1 MTKLYSI
8 IKRFKRST
16 TLLLIAIL
24 MMVSY
29 GLFAQTPAQVNI
41 SVNISSPYSPFYAD
55 YAGQNASKV
64 LLIVQNLTSTQKKIK
79 LTGQLSG
86 DNGITISTKST
97 YVPLQPII
105 LNPNETKQL
114 NGLALKD
121 IFDLN
126 TLNVYG
132 IDKVKL
138 VRTSRLPEGNYTF
151 CIQAVDMTNNQV
163 ISTGVPLG
171 CSSISIIYPDAPFLM
186 NPSSNVSVP
195 AIKTMPFSWGNNV
208 ILPMGIEYTL
218 QLAEMPDVKTD
229 PNQVLN
235 STSFPVINRKIFN
248 VTSTTLSPSD
258 PPLKEGKRYAWRVIA
273 TDPGGKII
281 FKNNGISRANEF
293 RYGEK
298 PYITSTLQLDTPKAN
313 IAIKNLDDLKFNW
326 TFTDNSSK
334 NDNVGFYDGPV
345 AMKQNNFGVTAKYEL
360 HITKVKNAEDL
371 AAEKKANLTKGLGG
385 NKQNVPKDNGILIPV
400 NKETIDFKS
409 SPAMAAYIKYG
420 NNYIWQV
427 KHMATG
433 VLSEERTFTVKSEKI
448 ITDYTIAL
456 SGTLQYNFY
465 DNYAIGFN
473 KIKQDKELKLKLET
487 QLQNAKSKPELMKI
501 KAELDKNV
509 VLTELEKGFP
519 VANKN
524 VQILKVQLLA
534 PVFKVTKSV
543 KVIENGVEK
552 IYSEEQDSIAS
563 VSDLLTYPYGAPKI
577 PSATIVAIGKTN
589 GMGNLTDGKG
599 NLKIDVPIN
608 QAQFRVAE
616 PINISGKRYAFVE
629 GLVVKIEDNHLS
641 DPNWFVVPNANNT
654 SITLNENIVEAYSYK
669 VNTKLT
675 TAAQRNYKGKLY
687 LLRKAENVFNGEAE
701 NIIGQTK
708 DIPIYKSSAVLGVD
722 IIKKST
728 QSYVVVGS
736 TDINEFDA
744 NNFNITFSNLVSS
757 VSANDTY
764 TMFFEPKDELD
775 ALYFS
780 PQTVSKI
787 GGKTNAFEAT
797 DFQNKNITE
806 TVSFGPKFISMNVSG
821 RYVYNWKQAYGK
833 TNISLPLPEGTEL
846 KLLKGNLSQKDFFKG
861 GTILLDER
869 IIATTTVKKNGEYT
883 FKVGMQDYN
892 TFNDGKTYNLVILVQ
907 SNQYYSQPYAI
918 PYNQNEDIKLPELT
932 ATVQQYSFKSKL
944 AVYNGPGNLTL
955 VPGMDV
961 YLCRKIGEDVPIGRP
976 VNDGDPNKATYFKKI
991 WERKNEK
998 NQTEKYEIIDKTTS
1012 FGSAGKEGYFAFD
1025 RLVTPAD
1032 INDKYYIFAEPISTS
1047 QDNYITQDAF
1057 SVTSVLNFE
1066 AQKQGHFTDEQTILT
1081 QDYNIGYL
1089 HVPVVPLA
1097 PYIDGAVYPSSN
1109 ASTSVLSGV
1118 HVELFNMSGLSNTA
1132 TDSQIETYLKDK
1144 KPQQDFITGT
1154 NGRFLFENINIWLF
1168 DNWKL
1173 LRLTKNGFLVTYK
1186 KLNSGKPLVKG
1197 QRENLGK
1204 VYMDLPILLTTT
1216 VVDDKE
1222 NKVAARIIVGDD
1234 FSWSDYKPESGTAA
1248 ILQSPKGKVAFTIIP
1263 VDRANYKTT
1272 VVTLDNITI
1281 NKTVKFEV
1289 KKNTRN
1295 FIVRCYKKGTKI
1307 TLASDVT
1314 VLNTNN
1320 YTQTKGSSLGK
1331 NFTTVEVSAGGSQFD
1346 LKIVPVD
1353 KNYTIAKTQVH
1364 ADGLTDVLVDVEVEP
1379 AVTVTITA
1387 QEVYGNWETKPLN
1400 GEFNAYVEGFD
1411 EDEYV
1416 KTSTKVIVASVTPDG
1431 IGMPT
1436 DNKAP
1441 KTPPPVILP
1450 AKPTESEPIKVVK
1463 PIKIQKIGALKKAT
1477 TTEMASVVPKNNNYY
1492 SAVHENE
1499 VTASS
1504 GDFYKDVVS
1513 PDGSIQT
1520 HVEAYSLY
1528 DDDEAATAND
1538 DAPDN
1543 TISNAVFNETHL
1555 TITIS
1560 RLPANRSFT
1569 IIGTKADYIGG
1580 TQTIN
1585 PGGVNAK
1592 VVLLFIKAPNMNVNS
1607 IYGFPIELTKAQPIT
1622 QTQYKISGRLTPTGN
1637 VSESTLKRKY
1647 ADSKLEF
1654 TDILVNVNQAPS
1666 GQEKDRFFTL
1676 ANGMVFNQNN
1686 LEAVLFSKYDIKI
1699 LDKDGL
1705 ILSPQTTTTASIYGK
1720 VGLDAASLAKGVETS
1735 SSDNVGD
1742 NNYLYL
1748 NNASASYTLITSF
1761 PADKKANNLYTF
1773 STSKSDLATSQFLVS
1788 SNTRAKPKF
1797 IGADDIS
1804 VTPDG
1809 NVMLTN
1815 TGISFLGTLTTDLA
1829 YTTNRDIQAKAR
1841 FTLNENGFKSDN
1853 QQKITIKL
1861 NQWQLDA
1868 PTWAFGSEGLTLK
1881 GNLSALGLTF
1891 PFSNLKITRNKIGF
1905 GDFEV
1910 NSLKLLNAFPITIKG
1925 SDVYTSFG
1933 YDKGYSKDKGAW
1945 SVSLLTKS
1953 DITSLASLK
1962 GLPDL
1967 EPTDEIK
1974 INNIN
1979 LYDTGNENDTRILLS
1994 DKQPAVTLN
2003 GIAKYKPSTV
2013 WGGSDFVTF
2022 RGDLNMD
2029 IPGFTGLDLV
2039 TYDLTYKAE
2048 NGKLAHK
2055 HDVKFQNLGLDTK
2068 GIKVTF
2074 DSDQRFTNGELYLKG
2089 YLKDKDAAGKYKI
2102 DVELTKTRNETKL
2115 VVPKDTR
2122 IYLNEDEKSG
2132 SYLDKASGQ
2141 SKVLNKEWEYFTFG
2155 GDMTGASGITPSPM
2169 SFTIKGDI
2177 VANSSALGVNNMD
2190 AGGVKGLS
2198 IVYDFKQ
2205 KALIGS
2211 GHLNQS
2217 TNFASL
2223 DLDAELKLGS
2233 SDWYIFSNGL
2243 ADVKYTPF
2251 TGIGVGFMVGNATL
2265 SESQK
2270 NSFYKHFGGT
2280 DLPDATKTAFNDV
2293 KGVLLMVSAEMPIP
2307 LLPSFDLDLNPVAH
2321 CSFTHGLYAAA
2332 YLKANFSSKP
2342 EDIAIS
2348 VGGRVGAFVKLS
2360 AGASVG
2366 LACAGINLGADAH
2379 ADINGYL
2386 APLKGEFSATMGLTF
2401 TLQGS
2406 AYVGAGVCNSSCETP
2421 CVSIG
2426 FTDICSPIP
2435 CVKVGFNKTLVLGV
2449 EAGVNNKG
2457 IFISNQ
2463 SKTYQ

>member
-1 MTKLYSI
+1 MTKFYPI
-8 IKRFKRST
+8 IKRFKRSAA
-16 TLLLIAIL
+16 LLLIAIL
-24 MMVSY
+24 TMVSN
-29 GLFAQTPAQVNI
+29 GLFAQAQVNI
-41 SVNISSPYSPFYAD
+41 NVTVTPPYSPFYAD
-55 YAGQNASKV
+55 YAGTNASKV

-86 DNGITISTKST
+86 DNGIKISTKST

-138 VRTSRLPEGNYTF
+138 VQTSRLPEGNYTF
-151 CIQAVDMTNNQV
+151 CIQAVDMTTNQV
-163 ISTGVPLG
+163 ISTGAPLG
-171 CSSISIIYPDAPFLM
+171 CSFISIIYPDAPVLI
-186 NPSSNVSVP
+186 NPSANSSIP
-195 AIKTMPFSWGNNV
+195 AFTGQSFVWGNN
-208 ILPMGIEYTL
+208 LPQSITVMY
-218 QLAEMPDVKTD
+218 QFQVAEMPDERKD
-229 PNQVLN
+229 PNQILN
-235 STSFPVINRKIFN
+235 ATSWLKIDRTIVN
-248 VTSTTLSPSD
+248 SISTTLLPSD
-258 PPLKEGKRYAWRVIA
+258 PPLIEGKRYAWRVIA
-273 TDPGGKII
+273 SDPSGKII

-298 PYITSTLQLDTPKAN
+298 PYITSILQLNTPQAN
-313 IAIKNLDDLKFNW
+313 LRFKKLDDLVFDW
-326 TFTDNSSK
+326 SFADNTSK

-345 AMKQNNFGVTAKYEL
+345 AMKQNNFSNNAKYEL

-385 NKQNVPKDNGILIPV
+385 NKQNAPKDNGILIPV

-409 SPAMAAYIKYG
+409 SPAMAAYIKDG
-420 NNYIWQV
+420 NNYTWQV
-427 KHMATG
+427 KHIATG

-465 DNYAIGFN
+465 DNYATGFN
-473 KIKQDKELKLKLET
+473 KIKQDKALKLKLET

-524 VQILKVQLLA
+524 VQVLKVQLLA

-543 KVIENGVEK
+543 KVMENGVEK
-552 IYSEEQDSIAS
+552 IHSEEQDSIAS
-563 VSDLLTYPYGAPKI
+563 VSDLLTYPYGAPII
-577 PSATIVAIGKTN
+577 PSATIVAIGKTD
-589 GMGNLTDGKG
+589 GMGNF
-599 NLKIDVPIN
+599 KIDVPIN

-654 SITLNENIVEAYSYK
+654 SITLNESIVEAYSYK
-669 VNTKLT
+669 VNAKLT

-687 LLRKAENVFNGEAE
+687 LLRKTENVFNGEAQ

-728 QSYVVVGS
+728 QRFVVVGTS
-736 TDINEFDA
+736 GINELDA
-744 NNFNITFSNLVSS
+744 NNFSTTFSNLVSS
-757 VSANDTY
+757 VSANDAY
-764 TMFFEPKDELD
+764 TVFFEPTDELD

-797 DFQNKNITE
+797 TFQNKNLTE

-821 RYVYNWKQAYGK
+821 RYTYNWKQPYGK
-833 TNISLPLPEGTEL
+833 TNIALPLPEGTEL
-846 KLLKGNLSQKDFFKG
+846 KLLKGNLSQKDFFKD
-861 GTILLDER
+861 GTILSDES
-869 IIATTTVKKNGEYT
+869 IIATTTVKKNGEYS

-907 SNQYYSQPYAI
+907 SNQYYSKPYAI

-961 YLCRKIGEDVPIGRP
+961 YLCRKIGEDIPIGRP

-1118 HVELFNMSGLSNTA
+1118 NVELFNMSGLANTA

-1154 NGRFLFENINIWLF
+1154 NGRFLFENINTWLMS
-1168 DNWKL
+1168 NWKL

-1234 FSWSDYKPESGTAA
+1234 FSWSDYKPESGISA

-1272 VVTLDNITI
+1272 VVTLDGISI
-1281 NKTVKFEV
+1281 NKVVKFEV

-1307 TLASDVT
+1307 TLASDVI

-1320 YTQTKGSSLGK
+1320 YTQTKGTSLGK
-1331 NFTTVEVSAGGSQFD
+1331 NFTTVEVAAGGSQFD

-1353 KNYTIAKTQVH
+1353 KNYTIAKTQAH
-1364 ADGLTDVLVDVEVEP
+1364 ADGLTDVVVDVEVEP
-1379 AVTVTITA
+1379 AITVTITA
-1387 QEVYGNWETKPLN
+1387 KEVYGNWETKPLN
-1400 GEFNAYVEGFD
+1400 GNFNAYVEGFD

-1416 KTSTKVIVASVTPDG
+1416 KTSTKVIVASATPDV

-1441 KTPPPVILP
+1441 KTPPPVIP
-1450 AKPTESEPIKVVK
+1450 PVKPNEPEPIKVVK

-1492 SAVHENE
+1492 SAVQQNE
-1499 VTASS
+1499 MS
-1504 GDFYKDVVS
+1504 GPNNNGFYEELVS
-1513 PDGSIQT
+1513 PDGANQT
-1520 HVEAYSLY
+1520 HANEGYLLY
-1528 DDDEAATAND
+1528 DDVSATPNNNQ
-1538 DAPDN
+1538 PDHS
-1543 TISNAVFNETHL
+1543 ISTAVFNETHT

-1569 IIGTKADYIGG
+1569 IIGTKVDYIGG

-1607 IYGFPIELTKAQPIT
+1607 MYGFPIELTKAQPIT
-1622 QTQYKISGRLTPTGN
+1622 QTQYKISGRLSPTGN

-1647 ADSKLEF
+1647 VDRKLEF
-1654 TDILVNVNQAPS
+1654 TDILVNINQAPS

-1676 ANGMVFNQNN
+1676 ANGMVFNQND

-1699 LDKDGL
+1699 LDKGGL
-1705 ILSPQTTTTASIYGK
+1705 ALSPQTATTASIFGK
-1720 VGLDAASLAKGVETS
+1720 VGLYAASLAKGVETS

-1748 NNASASYTLITSF
+1748 NNASASYALITAL

-1773 STSKSDLATSQFLVS
+1773 STGKSDLATSQFLVS

-1861 NQWQLDA
+1861 NQWQLEA
-1868 PTWAFGSEGLTLK
+1868 PIWTFGSEGLTLK
-1881 GNLSALGLTF
+1881 GNLNALGLTF

-1910 NSLKLLNAFPITIKG
+1910 NSLKLLNAFPVTIKG

-1953 DITSLASLK
+1953 GSTSLASLK

-2074 DSDQRFTNGELYLKG
+2074 DGEQRFTNGELYLKG
-2089 YLKDKDAAGKYKI
+2089 YLKDKDVAGKYKI
-2102 DVELTKTRNETKL
+2102 DVELTKTKSETKL
-2115 VVPKDTR
+2115 VVPKDTK

-2132 SYLDKASGQ
+2132 SYLDKATGQ
-2141 SKVLNKEWEYFTFG
+2141 SKVANNEWEYFTFG
-2155 GDMTGASGITPSPM
+2155 GDMTGANGIAPSPM
-2169 SFTIKGDI
+2169 SFTIKGDV
-2177 VANSSALGVNNMD
+2177 VANSSAIGVNNMD

-2198 IVYDFKQ
+2198 IVYDFTQ

-2211 GHLNQS
+2211 GHLNQN

-2280 DLPDATKTAFNDV
+2280 DLPNATKTAFNDV
-2293 KGVLLMVSAEMPIP
+2293 KGVLLIVSAKMPIP

-2332 YLKANFSSKP
+2332 YLKANFSLKP

-2360 AGASVG
+2360 AGASIG

-2435 CVKVGFNKTLVLGV
+2435 CVRVGFNKTLVLGV

>member
-1 MTKLYSI
+1 MTKFYPI
-8 IKRFKRST
+8 IKRFKRSAA
-16 TLLLIAIL
+16 LLLMAIL
-24 MMVSY
+24 TMVSD
-29 GLFAQTPAQVNI
+29 GLFAQAQVNI
-41 SVNISSPYSPFYAD
+41 NVTVAPPYSPFYSD
-55 YAGQNASKV
+55 YAGTNASKV

-86 DNGITISTKST
+86 DNGIKISTKST

-151 CIQAVDMTNNQV
+151 CIQAVDMTTNQV
-163 ISTGVPLG
+163 ISTGAPLG
-171 CSSISIIYPDAPFLM
+171 CSFISIIYPDAPVLT
-186 NPSSNVSVP
+186 NPFANSSIP
-195 AIKTMPFSWGNNV
+195 ALTGQSFVWLNN
-208 ILPMGIEYTL
+208 LPLSITVMY
-218 QLAEMPDVKTD
+218 QFQVAEMPDERKD
-229 PNQVLN
+229 PNQILNATSRLKIDRTIVN
-235 STSFPVINRKIFN
+235 STSTI
-248 VTSTTLSPSD
+248 LLPSD
-258 PPLKEGKRYAWRVIA
+258 PPLTEGKRYAWRVIA
-273 TDPGGKII
+273 SDPSGKII
-281 FKNNGISRANEF
+281 FKNNGISGANEF

-298 PYITSTLQLDTPKAN
+298 PYITSTFLLNTPKEN
-313 IAIKNLDDLKFNW
+313 IAIKNLDDLVFDW

-334 NDNVGFYDGPV
+334 NDKIGFYDGPI
-345 AMKQNNFGVTAKYEL
+345 AMNNSSTSLQSGAGAWGSSTAKYQL
-360 HITKVKNAEDL
+360 HITRVKTAEEIKAEQR
-371 AAEKKANLTKGLGG
+371 AAMVKAPGSSSI
-385 NKQNVPKDNGILIPV
+385 PKDNGITIGV

-409 SPAMAAYIKYG
+409 TPAIAAYVKDG
-420 NNYIWQV
+420 NNYTWQV
-427 KHMATG
+427 KHVATST
-433 VLSEERTFTVKSEKI
+433 LSETRPFTVKYEKI
-448 ITDYTIAL
+448 IKDYTVAL

-465 DNYAIGFN
+465 DNYVTGFN
-473 KIKQDKELKLKLET
+473 KIKQDKELKFKLET
-487 QLQNAKSKPELMKI
+487 QLLNVKTRTEQAKIQAQMD
-501 KAELDKNV
+501 KAV

-519 VANKN
+519 LANKN
-524 VQILKVQLLA
+524 VQVLKVQLLA
-534 PVFKVTKSV
+534 PTFKVTKTV
-543 KVIENGVEK
+543 KVMENGVEK

-577 PSATIVAIGKTN
+577 PSATIIATGKTD
-589 GMGNLTDGKG
+589 GMGNF
-599 NLKIDVPIN
+599 KIDVPID
-608 QAQFRVAE
+608 QTQFKVSD
-616 PINISGKRYAFVE
+616 PINISGKSYAFVE
-629 GLVVKIEDNHLS
+629 GLVVKIEDNRLS
-641 DPNWFVVPNANNT
+641 DPNWFVVPNSNNK

-675 TAAQRNYKGKLY
+675 TTAQRNYKGKLY
-687 LLRKAENVFNGEAE
+687 LLRKAENVFNGEVE
-701 NIIGQTK
+701 NIIGQNK
-708 DIPIYKSSAVLGVD
+708 DIPIYKSTNTLGID

-728 QSYVVVGS
+728 QSYVVVGN
-736 TDINEFDA
+736 TDIDGLNTG
-744 NNFNITFSNLVSS
+744 NFNTSFSNLVSAAN
-757 VSANDTY
+757 ANDSY
-764 TMFFEPKDELD
+764 TVFFEPSNELD

-797 DFQNKNITE
+797 DFLNKNITE

-821 RYVYNWKQAYGK
+821 RYVYNWKQPYGK

-944 AVYNGPGNLTL
+944 AVNNGPGGTPPITP
-955 VPGMDV
+955 VAGMDV
-961 YLCRKIGEDVPIGRP
+961 YLCRKIGEDIPLGRP

-1047 QDNYITQDAF
+1047 QDNFITQDAF

-1118 HVELFNMSGLSNTA
+1118 HVELFNMSGLANTA
-1132 TDSQIETYLKDK
+1132 TDSQIEAYLKAT

-1154 NGRFLFENINIWLF
+1154 NGRFLFENINSWF
-1168 DNWKL
+1168 MSSWKL

-1204 VYMDLPILLTTT
+1204 VYMDLPIMLTTT

-1222 NKVAARIIVGDD
+1222 NTVAARIIVGDD
-1234 FSWSDYKPESGTAA
+1234 FSWSDYKPETGYPTT
-1248 ILQSPKGKVAFTIIP
+1248 LQSPKGKVAFTIIP

-1272 VVTLDNITI
+1272 VVTLDNVIA
-1281 NKTVKFEV
+1281 NQTVKFKV

-1295 FIVRCYKKGTKI
+1295 ITVYCYKKGTKI
-1307 TLASDVT
+1307 TLESTVT
-1314 VLNTNN
+1314 VLNTGN
-1320 YTQTKGSSLGK
+1320 YLQTKGAFLGK
-1331 NFTTVEVSAGGSQFD
+1331 NYNYVEIAAGGSQFD
-1346 LKIVPVD
+1346 LKIVPTD

-1364 ADGLTDVLVDVEVEP
+1364 VDGLTDVIVSVEVEP
-1379 AVTVTITA
+1379 AVSITVNA
-1387 QEVYGNWETKPLN
+1387 QEVFGNWEIKPLN
-1400 GEFNAYVEGFD
+1400 GEYNTYVEGMD

-1416 KTSTKVIVASVTPDG
+1416 KTSKKVTIVTNS
-1431 IGMPT
+1431 
-1436 DNKAP
+1436 
-1441 KTPPPVILP
+1441 
-1450 AKPTESEPIKVVK
+1450 AKEEIKVVPK
-1463 PIKIQKIGALKKAT
+1463 TDKVPKKIKFGALKKAS
-1477 TTEMASVVPKNNNYY
+1477 TTEMASASPKNNNYY
-1492 SAVHENE
+1492 SAVQQNDDDL
-1499 VTASS
+1499 A
-1504 GDFYKDVVS
+1504 KDMVS
-1513 PDGSIQT
+1513 PDGATLKING
-1520 HVEAYSLY
+1520 Y
-1528 DDDEAATAND
+1528 DDNSITENEIAIPENEATFSA
-1538 DAPDN
+1538 
-1543 TISNAVFNETHL
+1543 ETYY
-1555 TITIS
+1555 TITLS

-1580 TQTIN
+1580 TQPIN
-1585 PGGVNAK
+1585 PSGANAN
-1592 VVLLFIKAPNMNVNS
+1592 VMLNFVKAPNMNVNS
-1607 IYGFPIELTKAQPIT
+1607 MYGFPIELTKAQYVT
-1622 QTQYKISGRLTPTGN
+1622 NTQYKISGKLTPTGN

-1647 ADSKLEF
+1647 VDRKLEF

-1676 ANGMVFNQNN
+1676 ANGMVFNQND

-1699 LDKDGL
+1699 LDKGGL
-1705 ILSPQTTTTASIYGK
+1705 ALYPQTATTASIFGK

-1748 NNASASYTLITSF
+1748 NNANASYALITAL
-1761 PADKKANNLYTF
+1761 PADKKTNNLYTF
-1773 STSKSDLATSQFLVS
+1773 STGNSDLTSSQFLVS

-1797 IGADDIS
+1797 IGADDIV
-1804 VTPDG
+1804 VTPDA

-1829 YTTNRDIQAKAR
+1829 YTTNRDIQAKAK
-1841 FTLNENGFKSDN
+1841 FTLNENGFKSEN

-1868 PTWAFGSEGLTLK
+1868 PTWTFGSEGLTLK

-1953 DITSLASLK
+1953 GITSLASLK

-2003 GIAKYKPSTV
+2003 GIAKYKPSSV

-2074 DSDQRFTNGELYLKG
+2074 DGDQRFTNGELYLKG
-2089 YLKDKDAAGKYKI
+2089 YLKDKDIAGKYKI
-2102 DVELTKTRNETKL
+2102 DVELTKTKNETKL
-2115 VVPKDTR
+2115 VVPKDTK
-2122 IYLNEDEKSG
+2122 IYLNDDEKSG
-2132 SYLDKASGQ
+2132 SYLDKATGQ
-2141 SKVLNKEWEYFTFG
+2141 SKVVSSEWEYFTFG

-2177 VANSSALGVNNMD
+2177 IANSSALGVNNMD

-2198 IVYDFKQ
+2198 IVYDFNQ

-2280 DLPDATKTAFNDV
+2280 DLPDATKTAFADV
-2293 KGVLLMVSAEMPIP
+2293 KGVLLVVSAEMPIP

-2332 YLKANFSSKP
+2332 YLKANFSLKP

-2366 LACAGINLGADAH
+2366 LACAGISLGADAH

-2435 CVKVGFNKTLVLGV
+2435 CVRVGLNKTLVLGV

>member
-1 MTKLYSI
+1 MTKFSPI
-8 IKRFKRST
+8 IKRFKGST
-16 TLLLIAIL
+16 TLLLIAFL
-24 MMVSY
+24 MMVSC
-29 GLFAQTPAQVNI
+29 GLFAQVNI
-41 SVNISSPYSPFYAD
+41 NVSISPPYSPFYAD

-97 YVPLQPII
+97 YTPLQPII

-151 CIQAVDMTNNQV
+151 CIQAVDMTTNQV
-163 ISTGVPLG
+163 ISTGAPLG
-171 CSSISIIYPDAPFLM
+171 CSFISIIYPDAPVLI
-186 NPSSNVSVP
+186 NPSANSSIP
-195 AIKTMPFSWGNNV
+195 AFTGQSFVWGNN
-208 ILPMGIEYTL
+208 LPQSITVMY
-218 QLAEMPDVKTD
+218 QFQVAEMPDERKD
-229 PNQVLN
+229 PNQILN
-235 STSFPVINRKIFN
+235 ATSRLKIDRTIVN
-248 VTSTTLSPSD
+248 GTSTTLLPSD
-258 PPLKEGKRYAWRVIA
+258 PPLIEGKRYAWRVIA
-273 TDPGGKII
+273 SDPTGKII
-281 FKNNGISRANEF
+281 FKNNGISAANEF

-298 PYITSTLQLDTPKAN
+298 PYFTSTLQLDTPKAN
-313 IAIKNLDDLKFNW
+313 ISIKNLDDLKFNW

-371 AAEKKANLTKGLGG
+371 AAEKKANLTKGLGA
-385 NKQNVPKDNGILIPV
+385 NKQNAPKDNGIFIPV

-409 SPAMAAYIKYG
+409 SPAMAAYIKDG
-420 NNYIWQV
+420 NNYTWQV
-427 KHMATG
+427 KHIATG

-465 DNYAIGFN
+465 DNYATGFN
-473 KIKQDKELKLKLET
+473 KIKQDKELKIKLET

-543 KVIENGVEK
+543 KVMENGVEK

-563 VSDLLTYPYGAPKI
+563 VSDLLTYPYGAPTI
-577 PSATIVAIGKTN
+577 PSATVVATGKTD
-589 GMGNLTDGKG
+589 GMGNF
-599 NLKIDVPIN
+599 KIDVPID
-608 QAQFRVAE
+608 QTRFKVSE
-616 PINISGKRYAFVE
+616 PLTISGKRYAFVE
-629 GLVVKIEDNHLS
+629 GLVVKIDDNRLS
-641 DPNWFVVPNANNT
+641 DPNWFVVPNANNR
-654 SITLNENIVEAYSYK
+654 SITLTENTVEAYSYK

-675 TAAQRNYKGKLY
+675 TTAQRNYKGKLY
-687 LLRKAENVFNGEAE
+687 ILRKAESVFNGEVE

-708 DIPIYKSSAVLGVD
+708 EIPIYKSSTVLGKD
-722 IIKKST
+722 IIKKSSK
-728 QSYVVVGS
+728 SYVVVGS
-736 TDINEFDA
+736 TDINELDA
-744 NNFNITFSNLVSS
+744 NNFNTSFSNLVSA
-757 VSANDTY
+757 VNANDTY
-764 TMFFEPKDELD
+764 TVFFEPTDELD

-797 DFQNKNITE
+797 NFANKNLTE
-806 TVSFGPKFISMNVSG
+806 TVEFGPKFLSMNVSG
-821 RYVYNWKQAYGK
+821 RYVYNWKKPYGK
-833 TNISLPLPEGTEL
+833 TNIPLPLPEGTEL
-846 KLLKGNLSQKDFFKG
+846 KLVKGNLAQKDFFKD
-861 GTILLDER
+861 GTILSDER
-869 IIATTTVKKNGEYT
+869 VIATTTVKKNGEYS

-892 TFNDGKTYNLVILVQ
+892 TFNDGQTYNLVVVIQ
-907 SNQYYSQPYAI
+907 SNQYYSQPYPI
-918 PYNQNEDIKLPELT
+918 PYNQNENIKVPELT

-944 AVYNGPGNLTL
+944 AVNNGPGAT
-955 VPGMDV
+955 PPITPIGGMDV
-961 YLCRKIGEDVPIGRP
+961 YLCRKIGDEVSIGRP
-976 VNDGDPNKATYFKKI
+976 VNDGDPNKGTYFKKI
-991 WERKNEK
+991 WERKNAYNE
-998 NQTEKYEIIDKTTS
+998 TEKYEIIDKTVS

-1025 RLVTPAD
+1025 RLIVPAD
-1032 INDKYYIFAEPISTS
+1032 INDKYYVFAEPISTS

-1066 AQKQGHFTDEQTILT
+1066 TQKQGSFTDQQVFST
-1081 QDYNIGYL
+1081 QDYNIGYT

-1097 PYIDGAVYPSSN
+1097 PYIDGAVYPSSK

-1132 TDSQIETYLKDK
+1132 TNSQIETYLKGK
-1144 KPQQDFITGT
+1144 TPQKDLITGT
-1154 NGRFLFENINIWLF
+1154 NGRFLFENINSWLY
-1168 DNWKL
+1168 DSWKL

-1186 KLNSGKPLVKG
+1186 VLNSGKPLVKG

-1204 VYMDLPILLTTT
+1204 VYMDLPIMLTTT

-1222 NKVAARIIVGDD
+1222 NTVAARIIVGDD
-1234 FSWSDYKPESGTAA
+1234 FSWNDYKPETGNPTT
-1248 ILQSPKGKVAFTIIP
+1248 LQSPKGKVAFTIIP

-1272 VVTLDNITI
+1272 VVTLDNVIA
-1281 NKTVKFEV
+1281 NQTVKFKV

-1295 FIVRCYKKGTKI
+1295 ITVYCYKKGTKI
-1307 TLASDVT
+1307 TLESTVT
-1314 VLNTNN
+1314 VLNTGN
-1320 YTQTKGSSLGK
+1320 YLQTKGTFLGK
-1331 NFTTVEVSAGGSQFD
+1331 NYSYVEIAAGGSQFE
-1346 LKIVPVD
+1346 LKIVPTD

-1364 ADGLTDVLVDVEVEP
+1364 VDGLTDVIVSVEVEP
-1379 AVTVTITA
+1379 AVSITVNA
-1387 QEVYGNWETKPLN
+1387 QEVFGNWEIKPLN
-1400 GEFNAYVEGFD
+1400 GEYNTYVEGMD

-1416 KTSTKVIVASVTPDG
+1416 KTSKKVTIVTNSAKEEIIVV
-1431 IGMPT
+1431 
-1436 DNKAP
+1436 P
-1441 KTPPPVILP
+1441 KTDKLP
-1450 AKPTESEPIKVVK
+1450 KKIKL
-1463 PIKIQKIGALKKAT
+1463 GALKKAS
-1477 TTEMASVVPKNNNYY
+1477 TTEMASVAPKNNNYY
-1492 SAVHENE
+1492 SAVQQNDDDL
-1499 VTASS
+1499 A
-1504 GDFYKDVVS
+1504 KDMIS
-1513 PDGSIQT
+1513 PDGATQT
-1520 HVEAYSLY
+1520 KINRY
-1528 DDDEAATAND
+1528 DDNAITENEIAIPKNEATFS
-1538 DAPDN
+1538 
-1543 TISNAVFNETHL
+1543 TETYY
-1555 TITIS
+1555 TITLS

-1580 TQTIN
+1580 TQPIN
-1585 PGGVNAK
+1585 PGGANAN
-1592 VVLLFIKAPNMNVNS
+1592 VMLNFVKAPNMNVNS
-1607 IYGFPIELTKAQPIT
+1607 MYGFPIELTKAQYVT
-1622 QTQYKISGRLTPTGN
+1622 NAQYKISGKLTPTGN

-1647 ADSKLEF
+1647 ADTKLEF
-1654 TDILVNVNQAPS
+1654 TDVLVNINQAPS
-1666 GQEKDRFFTL
+1666 GQEKDRYFTI

-1686 LEAVLFSKYDIKI
+1686 LDAVLFSKYTVNI
-1699 LDKDGL
+1699 LNKDGL
-1705 ILSPQTTTTASIYGK
+1705 ILAPTTATTASISGK
-1720 VGLDAASLAKGVETS
+1720 VGLDPASLAKGVETS

-1748 NNASASYTLITSF
+1748 NNAGASYTVLTSL
-1761 PADKKANNLYTF
+1761 PADKKANSLYTF
-1773 STSKSDLATSQFLVS
+1773 STAQSDLAASQYLVS
-1788 SNTRAKPKF
+1788 NNTRSKPKF
-1797 IGADDIS
+1797 IGVDDIV

-1809 NVMLTN
+1809 NVTLTN
-1815 TGISFLGTLTTDLA
+1815 TGISFSGTLTTDLA
-1829 YTTNRDIQAKAR
+1829 YTTSRDVQAKAN
-1841 FTLNENGFKSDN
+1841 FTLNENGFKSTN

-1868 PTWAFGSEGLTLK
+1868 PTWTFGSEGLTLK
-1881 GNLSALGLTF
+1881 GSLNALGLTF
-1891 PFSNLKITRNKIGF
+1891 PFSNLKVSRTKIGF
-1905 GDFEV
+1905 GEFEV
-1910 NSLKLLNAFPITIKG
+1910 KSLKLLNAFPITING
-1925 SDVYTSFG
+1925 NDVYTSFG

-1945 SVSLLTKS
+1945 SVSLITKS
-1953 DITSLASLK
+1953 DIISLASLK

-1967 EPTDEIK
+1967 DLTDEIK

-1994 DKQPAVTLN
+1994 EKQPAVTLN

-2013 WGGSDFVTF
+2013 WGGADFVTF

-2074 DSDQRFTNGELYLKG
+2074 DGDQRFNDGELYLKG
-2089 YLKDKDAAGKYKI
+2089 YLTDKDLKGKYKI
-2102 DVELTKTRNETKL
+2102 PVELTKTKTETKL
-2115 VVPKDTR
+2115 TVPKDTK
-2122 IYLNEDEKSG
+2122 IYLNEGEKAG
-2132 SYLDKASGQ
+2132 SYLDKATGQ
-2141 SKVLNKEWEYFTFG
+2141 SMVVGKEWQYFTFG
-2155 GDMTGASGITPSPM
+2155 GDMTGANGIAPSPM

-2177 VANSSALGVNNMD
+2177 VANPSALGVNNMS
-2190 AGGVKGLS
+2190 AGGVQGLS
-2198 IVYDFKQ
+2198 IVYDFTEN
-2205 KALIGS
+2205 ALIGS
-2211 GHLNQS
+2211 GHLNQN
-2217 TNFASL
+2217 TDFASL

-2233 SDWYIFSNGL
+2233 SEWYIFSNGL

-2251 TGIGVGFMVGNATL
+2251 TGIGVGFMVGNKALT
-2265 SESQK
+2265 ETQK
-2270 NSFYKHFGGT
+2270 NSFYKHFGNADVT
-2280 DLPDATKTAFNDV
+2280 DATKTAFTKV
-2293 KGVLLMVSAEMPIP
+2293 QGVLLVVSAEMPIP
-2307 LLPSFDLDLNPVAH
+2307 LLPSFDLDLDPVAH
-2321 CSFTHGLYAAA
+2321 CSFTHGLFAAA
-2332 YLKANFSSKP
+2332 YLKADFTSNPK
-2342 EDIAIS
+2342 DIAIS

-2360 AGASVG
+2360 AGASIG
-2366 LACAGINLGADAH
+2366 LACAGINLGAKTY

-2401 TLQGS
+2401 VLEGS
-2406 AYVGAGVCNSSCETP
+2406 AYVGGGVCNSSCETP

-2435 CVKVGFNKTLVLGV
+2435 CVRVGLNKTLVLGV
-2449 EAGVNNKG
+2449 QAGVNNKG